1 MRPHLRTPAAQS
13 PGLIPL
19 SSGPRMFQVLQTQF
33 GPVRLWKFIRAFKR
47 TLPFAPLRGLSGTLI
62 FQKHVMHV
70 MILFSRSGEI
80 SSRSGTLQLCHDME
94 VNLGSH

>member
-33 GPVRLWKFIRAFKR
+33 GLERPWKFIRAVKG
-47 TLPFAPLRGLSGTLI
+47 TLPLAPLKGLSGTLI
-62 FQKHVMHV
+62 FQEHVMHV
-70 MILFSRSGEI
+70 MILFSRSGET
-80 SSRSGTLQLCHDME
+80 SSRSGTLQMCHDME
-94 VNLGSH
+94 